1 MSAAPAPLES
11 RWSELGLVAFV
22 FGVLMC
28 MVLPMR
34 PWMLDI
40 MLALSISVGLLVML
54 VIIYLR
60 DPSGFTSF
68 PTLLLIVTLFRL
80 GLNIAT
86 TRLILGEAQAGQIIQ
101 KFGEVVVQNNYVVGF
116 VVFVILTVINFVVI
130 TKGAGRI
137 AEVAARFTLDAMPG
151 KQMAIDAELN
161 AGLIKEEQARKR
173 RDDLSK
179 EADFYGSM
187 DGASKFGRGDA
198 IAGIIITL
206 VNIIGG

>member
-1 MSAAPAPLES
+1 MSDAVTKS
-11 RWSELGLVAFV
+11 TTRWAEIGLVAFI

-28 MVLPMR
+28 MILPLR
-34 PWMLDI
+34 PWMLD
-40 MLALSISVGLLVML
+40 MLLATSISSGLLVML

-60 DPSGFTSF
+60 DPAEFTSF

-130 TKGAGRI
+130 TKGAGCQPVPGPTLPESSS
-137 AEVAARFTLDAMPG
+137 EVRNWWLT
-151 KQMAIDAELN
+151 N
-161 AGLIKEEQARKR
+161 GLRSPPSAFHSSGLK
-173 RDDLSK
+173 LPT
-179 EADFYGSM
+179 
-187 DGASKFGRGDA
+187 DGARLAVRVVSLIRYPHLQRLAHPQTAQLDGAALG
-198 IAGIIITL
+198 
-206 VNIIGG
+206 N